1 MPEHSERLTL
11 LDAFIKTIEA
21 GCPGQWARFRE
32 LAPLL
37 EPSGSPEEAA
47 RRRLS
52 RLNRYD
58 ASLAWVSGGQA
69 GDHGL
74 YEATELQRELLD
86 QFVRAIHARRWSI
99 VGYLKGD
106 LRPTPVPVERIEA
119 NAFRFDANKLCLR
132 DGTEMSDVFVVPAVL
147 ASPSP
152 AETRGG
158 PEGGPAENQPKKRK
172 KQRSRYR
179 ADPVQSVAKE
189 LWPPDGKPP
198 KTMSAAD
205 ALELLGKKLDDQK
218 IKASDTTLRRV
229 IGKRPR

>member
-11 LDAFIKTIEA
+11 LDALIKTTEA

-37 EPSGSPEEAA
+37 EPSGSPEEAV

-52 RLNRYD
+52 RINRYD

-74 YEATELQRELLD
+74 YEATEIQRELLD

-106 LRPTPVPVERIEA
+106 LRPTPVPLERIEA
-119 NAFRFDANKLCLR
+119 DAFRFDANNLCLR
-132 DGTEMSDVFVVPAVL
+132 DGTEVSDVL
-147 ASPSP
+147 
-152 AETRGG
+152 
-158 PEGGPAENQPKKRK
+158 
-172 KQRSRYR
+172 
-179 ADPVQSVAKE
+179 
-189 LWPPDGKPP
+189 
-198 KTMSAAD
+198 
-205 ALELLGKKLDDQK
+205 
-218 IKASDTTLRRV
+218 
-229 IGKRPR
+229 

>member
-1 MPEHSERLTL
+1 M
-11 LDAFIKTIEA
+11 
-21 GCPGQWARFRE
+21 
-32 LAPLL
+32 
-37 EPSGSPEEAA
+37 
-47 RRRLS
+47 
-52 RLNRYD
+52 
-58 ASLAWVSGGQA
+58 
-69 GDHGL
+69 

-189 LWPPDGKPP
+189 LWPPDGKAP

-205 ALELLGKKLDDQK
+205 ALELLGKKLDDQT